1 MGSVV
6 GVFQNHSIEYIN
18 TIIKDVGID
27 IVQLHGNE
35 GMDACNC
42 KHYYNNTPAIRV
54 IDIPVSIDDNSHNLE
69 DTILSSIT
77 SDPIAILLD
86 TTIKSGGGGGTGKTF
101 DWNIVNKIQNKG
113 LPVIIA
119 GGLNPNN
126 VSDAI
131 MSVRPYGI
139 DVSSGVEGN
148 NPGVKDLDKV
158 TMYIKNARYAAIE
171 ANKGI

>member
-54 IDIPVSIDDNSHNLE
+54 IDIPVSIDDISHNLE

-86 TTIKSGGGGGTGKTF
+86 TTIKSGACGGTGKTF

-113 LPVIIA
+113 LHVIIA

-139 DVSSGVEGN
+139 DVSSGVES
-148 NPGVKDLDKV
+148 NPGIKDLDKV
-158 TMYIKNARYAAIE
+158 TTFVKNVRYAATE